1 MRMRI
6 PFFGLVA
13 ERSPMAGLLDH
24 YGQIEAAM
32 SLIQES
38 LLCYIGGGRACKD
51 FQSLKAEVDQL
62 EEAADKIKRRI
73 RNHLPRGLFMA
84 VDKTL
89 FLNYTRAQDNILDE
103 AQDALDWLSM
113 RTVSVPEEFRAQTL
127 NLVDEAVKT
136 VEILKPALESTVK
149 LVHSDIYDRKATK
162 ETYQAV
168 RDQHKKVRLAKAAL
182 SRAVYESDLEFKAI
196 YQLLH
201 FFDGMHSMSHNA
213 ENCADILRAMI
224 AR

>member
-136 VEILKPALESTVK
+136 VETLKPALESTVK

-201 FFDGMHSMSHNA
+201 VFDGMHSMSHNA

>member
-127 NLVDEAVKT
+127 DLVDEAVKT
-136 VEILKPALESTVK
+136 VETLKPALESTVK

>member
-136 VEILKPALESTVK
+136 VETLKPALESTVK

>member
-127 NLVDEAVKT
+127 DLVDEAVKT
-136 VEILKPALESTVK
+136 VETLKPALESTVR

>member
-62 EEAADKIKRRI
+62 EEAADKIKRRT

-136 VEILKPALESTVK
+136 VEMLKPALESTVK

-168 RDQHKKVRLAKAAL
+168 RDQHKKVRQAKAAL
-182 SRAVYESDLEFKAI
+182 SREVYESDLEFKSI

-213 ENCADILRAMI
+213 EGCADILRAMI